1 MMKRILTLS
10 LMLLAVTLF
19 AQPEEDDQTRKEKLK
34 AHKVAFISTEL
45 DLTPEEAEK
54 FWPIYNEMDAKMEEI
69 HQEKRGYMKKM
80 RNMGDL
86 SEDEAYENMEK
97 IFDLEA
103 KENSLR
109 KEYLGKF
116 ADVIGKKKAVKV
128 YIAEEKFKREL
139 LKKLKDHQNQRG
151 RGGRG
156 GPGGPGRG
164 GPNGGPEFDR

>member
-10 LMLLAVTLF
+10 ILFLAASVF
-19 AQPEEDDQTRKEKLK
+19 AQPDDEDQTRKEKLK

-45 DLTPEEAEK
+45 DLSPEEAEK
-54 FWPIYNEMDAKMEEI
+54 FWPVYNEMDAKMEEI
-69 HQEKRGYMKKM
+69 HREKRGYMKKM

-97 IFDLEA
+97 IFALETKGNDL
-103 KENSLR
+103 R
-109 KEYLGKF
+109 IEYLGKF

-139 LKKLKDHQNQRG
+139 LKKLKDHQKERGG

-156 GPGGPGRG
+156 GGPGRG
-164 GPNGGPEFDR
+164 GPNGGPEFER